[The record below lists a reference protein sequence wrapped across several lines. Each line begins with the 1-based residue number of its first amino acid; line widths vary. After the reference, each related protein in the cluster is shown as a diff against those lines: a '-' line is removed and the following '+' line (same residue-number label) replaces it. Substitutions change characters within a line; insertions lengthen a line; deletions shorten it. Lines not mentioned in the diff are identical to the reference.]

1 MTLYDLIVKTRPN
14 GNKEITVKNDDAID
28 SLTLMLDQ
36 KGKQYNVVGSKTS
49 NVYKFIFPS
58 LDFGL
63 VRLRFVSKMGT
74 IKKASPIFEITIEND
89 VISSPSETPAY
100 ISNLEDLDNKY
111 KTITDTN
118 ITNITTLTNDFNTFK
133 TDQNTKITSTNT
145 TLNSYIASNDAVVS
159 TLSTNMM
166 SKASNAYVDTS
177 ITNALAN
184 YYTKLESDGR
194 YIPYTSFTDN
204 YYKITGI
211 DTNKIKTT
219 IVNTQTLDLSTATA
233 ADKVILTPL
242 SNNGQFLLPS
252 VESRF
257 GTQNY
262 TTKTQIE
269 NRYLIHYNNDEGG
282 VDTNQEAGFYYG
294 FNTVDTPVN
303 NGYQIAGLGLY
314 TYSTTNASEHGLAFY
329 TYCRQDKTA
338 NYSKTK
344 KTIVTSGNSTIDGA
358 IWNLTSSLHFS
369 GTSPIYMTPEA
380 DIYIQPL
387 NGKTLTLGTGIS
399 IYGGILK
406 INPQYGRGLLL
417 PRYDTTDLT
426 LKRADTNYSFG
437 WSFTTTQY
445 DKFAFFRNKN
455 KQQFMH
461 TVMSSG
467 DNNQSGDSS
476 YNKTDTELGTN
487 SGFTILSDNSEKK
500 ISIGQI
506 TKVSGY
512 PRIDWIDLLS
522 SNDFIVDENSTPK
535 QGIKYYPNKVVEMW
549 FHITQDNT
557 NMLWKTEEELA
568 ADAEAIANGTATEYN
583 MHPHK
588 TIEYN
593 QWNNQWNIP
602 LLHVNLGFILGFT
615 VEKIYDIDGISDLSD
630 GGVPILL
637 PFEEDVLTPDG
648 KLIIA
653 SFTWMPDKPTDTAAS
668 DYAILLSQFNEH
680 ERQLW
685 ENLKYKKLKILAKLT

>member
-269 NRYLIHYNNDEGG
+269 NRYLIHYNNDKGG

-314 TYSTTNASEHGLAFY
+314 TYSTTNAGDHGLAFY
-329 TYCRQDKTA
+329 TYYRQDKTA

-344 KTIVTSGNSTIDGA
+344 KTIVTSGNNTIDGA
-358 IWNLTSSLHFS
+358 TWNITSTLWMS
-369 GTSPIYMTPEA
+369 GTG
-380 DIYIQPL
+380 DIHINPSSDVYLQPGNDKAL
-387 NGKTLTLGTGIS
+387 YLSTGVDIVS
-399 IYGGILK
+399 GITK
-406 INPQYGRGLLL
+406 INPKYGRTLIL
-417 PRYDTTDLT
+417 PRYDTTEST
-426 LKRADTNYSFG
+426 LKKDGEISYVFG
-437 WSFTTTQY
+437 WQTDSNSKF
-445 DKFAFFRNKN
+445 DKYAFFRNNAKN
-455 KQQFMH
+455 EIMH
-461 TVMSSG
+461 TFMNMG
-467 DNNQSGDSS
+467 NNNQYGTADADF
-476 YNKTDTELGTN
+476 YKYDATAGTN
-487 SGFTILSDNSEKK
+487 GGFTILSDNSAKK
-500 ISIGQI
+500 VSVGQI
-506 TKVSGY
+506 TKTASFAK
-512 PRIDWIDLLS
+512 IDWLDLVS
-522 SNDFIVDENSTPK
+522 ANDYKVGDVDNGFPVPHINGYRKTPD
-535 QGIKYYPNKVVEMW
+535 GLMERW
-549 FHITQDNT
+549 FFLNT
-557 NMLWKTEEELA
+557 NNVKL
-568 ADAEAIANGTATEYN
+568 
-583 MHPHK
+583 
-588 TIEYN
+588 
-593 QWNNQWNIP
+593 IP
-602 LLHVNLGFILGFT
+602 LKPAEVVKDQSSKLYNVLYKGEVITDAVGDYTPCTVLLIDLGFT
-615 VEKIYDIDGISDLSD
+615 FTQIYDVDISYNAINSYYYPMI
-630 GGVPILL
+630 VPETG
-637 PFEEDVLTPDG
+637 FLTEDG
-648 KLIIA
+648 KLKLLYGGVFYNSITNADGSIK
-653 SFTWMPDKPTDTAAS
+653 TYNGS
-668 DYAILLSQFNEH
+668 DGS
-680 ERQLW
+680 
-685 ENLKYKKLKILAKLT
+685 LKLFLGTLKITKIRVLGRAIT

>member
-194 YIPYTSFTDN
+194 YITYTSFTDN

-269 NRYLIHYNNDEGG
+269 NRYLIHYNNDKGG

-314 TYSTTNASEHGLAFY
+314 TYSTTNAGDHGLAFY
-329 TYCRQDKTA
+329 TYYRQDKTA

-358 IWNLTSSLHFS
+358 IWNLTGSLQFS

-387 NGKTLTLGTGIS
+387 NDKTLTLGAGVS

-445 DKFAFFRNKN
+445 DKFAFFRNKT

-467 DNNQSGDSS
+467 DNNQYGDSS

-522 SNDFIVDENSTPK
+522 NNDFIVDENSTHK
-535 QGIKYYPNKVVEMW
+535 QGIRYYPNKVVEMW
-549 FHITQDNT
+549 FHITRDNT
-557 NMLWKTEEELA
+557 NILWKTEEELA

-583 MHPHK
+583 RHPHK
-588 TIEYN
+588 TIEYH
-593 QWNNQWNIP
+593 WAIP

-615 VEKIYDIDGISDLSD
+615 VEKIYDIDGIYD
-630 GGVPILL
+630 GSGYAGSIFL

-653 SFTWMPDKPTDTAAS
+653 CLGWIPDKPTDTAAS
-668 DYAILLSQFNEH
+668 DYANLLNEFNRNEAQF
-680 ERQLW
+680 W
-685 ENLKYKKLKILAKLT
+685 YGLKHKKLRILAKLT

>member
-269 NRYLIHYNNDEGG
+269 NRYLIHYNNDKGG

-314 TYSTTNASEHGLAFY
+314 TYSTTNAGDHGLEFY
-329 TYCRQDKTA
+329 TYYRQDKTA

-358 IWNLTSSLHFS
+358 IWNLTGSLQFS

-387 NGKTLTLGTGIS
+387 NDKTLTLGAGVS

-445 DKFAFFRNKN
+445 DKFAFFRNKT

-467 DNNQSGDSS
+467 DNNQYGDSS
-476 YNKTDTELGTN
+476 YNKADTELGTN

-522 SNDFIVDENSTPK
+522 NNDFIVDENSTHK
-535 QGIKYYPNKVVEMW
+535 QGIRYYPNKVVEMW
-549 FHITQDNT
+549 FHITRDNT
-557 NMLWKTEEELA
+557 NILWKTEEELA

-583 MHPHK
+583 RHPHK
-588 TIEYN
+588 TIQHY
-593 QWNNQWNIP
+593 QWIP

-615 VEKIYDIDGISDLSD
+615 VEKIYDIDGTYGIYEETF
-630 GGVPILL
+630 GEAQIIL

-648 KLIIA
+648 KLII
-653 SFTWMPDKPTDTAAS
+653 TCVVWLPDKPTDTAAS
-668 DYAILLSQFNEH
+668 NYAILLNEFNHNEAQF
-680 ERQLW
+680 W
-685 ENLKYKKLKILAKLT
+685 EKLKYRKLRILAKLT

>member
-269 NRYLIHYNNDEGG
+269 NRYLIHYNNDKGG

-314 TYSTTNASEHGLAFY
+314 TYSTTNAGDHGLAFY
-329 TYCRQDKTA
+329 TYYRQDKTA

-358 IWNLTSSLHFS
+358 IWNLTGSLQFS

-380 DIYIQPL
+380 DIFIQPL
-387 NGKTLTLGTGIS
+387 SGKTLTIGSGIS
-399 IYGGILK
+399 INGGILK

-417 PRYDTTDLT
+417 PRYDTTDST
-426 LKRADTNYSFG
+426 LKRNDLNYSFG
-437 WSFTTTQY
+437 WSGTTTQY
-445 DKFAFFRNKN
+445 DKFAFFRNSN
-455 KQQFMH
+455 KQEFMH
-461 TVMSSG
+461 TIMSMG
-467 DNNQSGDSS
+467 DNNQYSTSG
-476 YNKTDTELGTN
+476 YNVADNIVGTN
-487 SGFTILSDNSEKK
+487 AGFTILSNNQEKK
-500 ISIGQI
+500 VSIGQI
-506 TKVSGY
+506 TRTLDSAS
-512 PRIDWIDLLS
+512 IDWIDLLS
-522 SNDFIVDENSTPK
+522 NNDVRVDENSTPSN
-535 QGIKYYPNKVVEMW
+535 GIKYYPNDFIEMW
-549 FHITQDNT
+549 FKLTTDNVS
-557 NMLWKTEEELA
+557 LVWKTEAELA
-568 ADAEAIANGTATEYN
+568 EDAAAIANGTATDYN
-583 MHPHK
+583 RQQYK
-588 TIEYN
+588 TIPIAIEQNYDRYVMMLEITCPVLIN
-593 QWNNQWNIP
+593 R
-602 LLHVNLGFILGFT
+602 
-615 VEKIYDIDGISDLSD
+615 IYDMSITGKNYYTTIVSPNEDGT
-630 GGVPILL
+630 
-637 PFEEDVLTPDG
+637 LTPDG
-648 KLIIA
+648 KLILGYGGGYL
-653 SFTWMPDKPTDTAAS
+653 PDKP
-668 DYAILLSQFNEH
+668 AIGDPNYESLMLNWTNQYNNLFNEKSD
-680 ERQLW
+680 LLA
-685 ENLKYKKLKILAKLT
+685 NKIKILVKKL

>member
-269 NRYLIHYNNDEGG
+269 NRYLIHYNNDKGG

-314 TYSTTNASEHGLAFY
+314 TYSTTNAGDHGLAFY
-329 TYCRQDKTA
+329 TYYRQDKTA

-358 IWNLTSSLHFS
+358 IWNLTGSLQFS

-387 NGKTLTLGTGIS
+387 NGKTLTLGAGVS

-445 DKFAFFRNKN
+445 DKFAFFRNKT

-467 DNNQSGDSS
+467 DNNQYGDSS
-476 YNKTDTELGTN
+476 YNEADTELGTN

-522 SNDFIVDENSTPK
+522 NNDFIVDENSTHK
-535 QGIKYYPNKVVEMW
+535 QGIRYYPNKVVEMW
-549 FHITQDNT
+549 FHITRDNT
-557 NMLWKTEEELA
+557 NILWKTEEELA
-568 ADAEAIANGTATEYN
+568 ADAEAIANGTDTEYN
-583 MHPHK
+583 RHPHK
-588 TIEYN
+588 TIEYQ
-593 QWNNQWNIP
+593 QWSIP

-615 VEKIYDIDGISDLSD
+615 VEKIYDIDGITVGPGFVFGESA
-630 GGVPILL
+630 PIIL

-653 SFTWMPDKPTDTAAS
+653 CVEWMPDKPTDTAAS
-668 DYAILLSQFNEH
+668 NYASLLNEFNNKEAPF
-680 ERQLW
+680 W
-685 ENLKYKKLKILAKLT
+685 ENLKDKKLRILAKLT

>member
-269 NRYLIHYNNDEGG
+269 NRYLIHYNNDKGG

-314 TYSTTNASEHGLAFY
+314 TYSTTNAGDHGLAFY
-329 TYCRQDKTA
+329 TYYRQDKTA

-358 IWNLTSSLHFS
+358 IWNLTGSLQFS

-380 DIYIQPL
+380 DIFIQPL
-387 NGKTLTLGTGIS
+387 SGKTLTIGSGIS
-399 IYGGILK
+399 INGGILK

-417 PRYDTTDLT
+417 PRYDTTDST
-426 LKRADTNYSFG
+426 LKRYDLNYSFG
-437 WSFTTTQY
+437 WSGTTTQY
-445 DKFAFFRNKN
+445 DKFAFFRNSN
-455 KQQFMH
+455 KQEFMH
-461 TVMSSG
+461 TIMSMG
-467 DNNQSGDSS
+467 DNNQYSTSG
-476 YNKTDTELGTN
+476 YNVADNIVGTN
-487 SGFTILSDNSEKK
+487 AGFTILSNNQEKK
-500 ISIGQI
+500 VSIGQI
-506 TKVSGY
+506 TRTLDSAS
-512 PRIDWIDLLS
+512 IDWIDLLS
-522 SNDFIVDENSTPK
+522 NNDVRVDENSTPSN
-535 QGIKYYPNKVVEMW
+535 GIKYYPNDFIEMW
-549 FHITQDNT
+549 FKLTTDNVS
-557 NMLWKTEEELA
+557 LVWKTEAELA
-568 ADAEAIANGTATEYN
+568 EDAAAIANGTATDYN
-583 MHPHK
+583 RQQYK
-588 TIEYN
+588 TVPI
-593 QWNNQWNIP
+593 
-602 LLHVNLGFILGFT
+602 T
-615 VEKIYDIDGISDLSD
+615 VGEQNYVVYVMMLEITCPVLINRIYDMSITVKNYYTTIVSPNEDGT
-630 GGVPILL
+630 
-637 PFEEDVLTPDG
+637 LTPDG
-648 KLIIA
+648 KLILGYGGGYL
-653 SFTWMPDKPTDTAAS
+653 PDKP
-668 DYAILLSQFNEH
+668 AIGDPNYESLMLNWTNQYNELFNALLGP
-680 ERQLW
+680 
-685 ENLKYKKLKILAKLT
+685 KIKILCKKV